1 VTHTEGV
8 LLALDRYGLKQSELT
23 KIMPSAPPALIRDN
37 AGAQPVSSE
46 AAKNLAEREG
56 DQRTDLRGAAGG
68 YVLEGAKTAS
78 PRWAREIR
86 GLLTGLEH
94 MAPEA
99 AASNLSRAQAIAAKM
114 RGVSPRQ
121 IMDLGHGLDANAVL
135 MAGASPGNKAGPLY
149 AAKFIEPQANPTTHL
164 QERALVSKILGPYG
178 VPTHGAYAHG
188 RGGVEIQDY
197 APFVAT
203 PEQRAAVEQQTK
215 DRGKF
220 WLNRHLWDINDH
232 AGNVRLLP
240 DGTPAAIDA
249 RFDSGPGFARTVRG
263 TIEERYRD
271 QRQTG
276 AAALH
281 AAQEGRAQEVPPPK
295 WHQEAAGHAA
305 DAAWEHAP
313 YLAGGVVAGLYGYG
327 LKKTLD
333 RNKEEQTEDVSKT
346 ADHLDTLALAGTVAL
361 GAGTLFLG
369 GVAVNDLWKGRK
381 FDEHHEKF
389 TKFLG
394 DKTRLV
400 DTKAHIAMR
409 DPQSVAITTR
419 DELKKKV
426 DDEFKGHSKLMRR
439 LTVESLAPMLKQD
452 GGNAAMLPGLA
463 KQYVIARAKELP
475 EILDHELGH
484 ALDYRKKGLTHKN
497 QGPYESTFI
506 GSIWKP
512 RYQKETMRAE
522 TEAWKHAPDSPHKK
536 KIQDAALG
544 TYDTGFHQERG
555 EFAGSL
561 ATLMASATAY
571 LALNRMGAKLGFAKL
586 AASSVARQVKDSIV
600 AMLKS
605 HKMPESSPYV
615 VLAGSAM
622 YFHGLRPAI
631 RDIDVYVPNLPV
643 AHEERVYGAYEV
655 DAKPTWD
662 LWSASELMRDSVVI
676 DGVRVMSLKAILRMK
691 KAMNRPKDQADIATL
706 EKKLTKTADVD
717 TKLQPHQQRV
727 VDRLLRADQP
737 GLVAMHGLGS
747 GKTLTSIAAADA
759 LGMPADVVLPA
770 ALRANYIKELQK
782 HAPNSPPPTNIQS
795 LENVARKQL
804 PLTNPLLIVDEAHR
818 SRNVSKTQRALQN
831 NEAKKRL
838 LLTGSLFYNQPSDAA
853 GPVNLVAGGSV
864 LPGDPDE
871 FRRLFVREQ
880 EYTPGFFGKMIGR
893 KPSVTY
899 DVNPKTKK
907 YLEGV
912 LSKYVDYHPSSA
924 TDFPSRTDETIGVP
938 MAERQKEIYDMLIG
952 RAPKWVHDRVVSG
965 LPPSKAEAAR
975 LNSFLQGTRQ
985 VSNSTAPYHTDRPS
999 EQPKIDRAVK
1009 ELNKLFKEN
1018 PQAKALVYSSYLDA
1032 GINPYKKKLDKLQ
1045 IPYGEFTGALSPVQ
1059 RDQMVRDY
1067 NDNKIKALLLSRA
1080 GGEGLDLKGTRLI
1093 QLLEPHWNEEALK
1106 QVTGR
1111 GIRYQSHN
1119 HLPEDQRNVH
1129 VQHFV
1134 TENPRQG
1141 FAQKLRLKKPDMSV
1155 DQYLFNMSKQKEE
1168 LNQRFR
1174 DLLKEQK

>member
-1 VTHTEGV
+1 MTHASGV

-37 AGAQPVSSE
+37 AGNQPVSSE

-56 DQRTDLRGAAGG
+56 DKRTDLRGAAGG
-68 YVLEGAKTAS
+68 YVLEGAK
-78 PRWAREIR
+78 I
-86 GLLTGLEH
+86 
-94 MAPEA
+94 
-99 AASNLSRAQAIAAKM
+99 
-114 RGVSPRQ
+114 
-121 IMDLGHGLDANAVL
+121 
-135 MAGASPGNKAGPLY
+135 
-149 AAKFIEPQANPTTHL
+149 
-164 QERALVSKILGPYG
+164 
-178 VPTHGAYAHG
+178 
-188 RGGVEIQDY
+188 
-197 APFVAT
+197 
-203 PEQRAAVEQQTK
+203 
-215 DRGKF
+215 
-220 WLNRHLWDINDH
+220 
-232 AGNVRLLP
+232 
-240 DGTPAAIDA
+240 
-249 RFDSGPGFARTVRG
+249 
-263 TIEERYRD
+263 
-271 QRQTG
+271 
-276 AAALH
+276 
-281 AAQEGRAQEVPPPK
+281 
-295 WHQEAAGHAA
+295 
-305 DAAWEHAP
+305 
-313 YLAGGVVAGLYGYG
+313 
-327 LKKTLD
+327 
-333 RNKEEQTEDVSKT
+333 

-361 GAGTLFLG
+361 GAGTLFLTS
-369 GVAVNDLWKGRK
+369 VAAGDTWKGRK
-381 FDEHHEKF
+381 FDEHNEKM
-389 TKFLG
+389 TKFFA
-394 DKTRLV
+394 DTKRLV
-400 DTKAHIAMR
+400 DTKAHIAAR
-409 DPQSVAITTR
+409 DPLAVAITTK
-419 DELKKKV
+419 DELKKMI
-426 DDEFKGHSKLMRR
+426 DHEFKDHPKLIRR

-463 KQYVIARAKELP
+463 KQYVISRAKELP

-544 TYDTGFHQERG
+544 TYDAGFHQERG
-555 EFAGSL
+555 SLAGSL

-586 AASSVARQVKDSIV
+586 A
-600 AMLKS
+600 
-605 HKMPESSPYV
+605 
-615 VLAGSAM
+615 
-622 YFHGLRPAI
+622 
-631 RDIDVYVPNLPV
+631 
-643 AHEERVYGAYEV
+643 
-655 DAKPTWD
+655 
-662 LWSASELMRDSVVI
+662 
-676 DGVRVMSLKAILRMK
+676 
-691 KAMNRPKDQADIATL
+691 
-706 EKKLTKTADVD
+706 DVD

-727 VDRLLRADQP
+727 VDRLLKADQP

-770 ALRANYIKELQK
+770 ALRANYIKELKK
-782 HAPNSPPPTNIQS
+782 HAPTAPPVTNIQS

-804 PLTNPLLIVDEAHR
+804 PLKNPLLIVDEAHR

-864 LPGDPDE
+864 LPQDPDE

-912 LSKYVDYHPSSA
+912 LSKYVDYHPSSK

-938 MAERQKEIYDMLIG
+938 MAKRQKEIYDTLIG
-952 RAPKWVHDRVVSG
+952 RAPKWVHERVVSG
-965 LPPSKAEAAR
+965 LPPKKSEIAQ
-975 LNSFLQGTRQ
+975 LNRFLQGTRQ
-985 VSNSTAPYHTDRPS
+985 VSNSTAPYHIDRPS

-1032 GINPYKKKLDKLQ
+1032 GINPYKKQLDTMK
-1045 IPYGEFTGALSPVQ
+1045 IPYGEFTGALSHVQ

-1067 NDNKIKALLLSRA
+1067 NENKLKALLLSRA

-1111 GIRYQSHN
+1111 GIRYQSHS
-1119 HLPEDQRNVH
+1119 HLPEEQRKVH

-1141 FAQKLRLKKPDMSV
+1141 FMQKLRLKNPEMSV
-1155 DQYLFNMSKQKEE
+1155 DQYLLNMAKQKEE

-1174 DLLKEQK
+1174 DLLREQK